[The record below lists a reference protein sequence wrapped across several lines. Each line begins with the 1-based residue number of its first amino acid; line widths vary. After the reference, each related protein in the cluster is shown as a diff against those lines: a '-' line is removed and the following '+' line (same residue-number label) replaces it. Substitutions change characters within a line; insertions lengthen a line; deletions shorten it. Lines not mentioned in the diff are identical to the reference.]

1 MELKPTWHHL
11 NHMCLVKPTFL
22 WFIIVSDGQ
31 ITMCKLVNPPNC
43 SVFYPRLF
51 WLPSPWFP
59 QKKNEVREASPA
71 GPRRGGIDVVLVG
84 TYVIASGKHTK
95 NYGESPF
102 FMGKLTI
109 SMAIF
114 NSYVSLPEGN
124 WGFMN
129 IWDYWLLVLNWV
141 YQLWD
146 LIWFIPI
153 VTNPKLIGE
162 LLRTIWDYC
171 IYQIILILQFAII
184 TPHC

>member
-1 MELKPTWHHL
+1 M
-11 NHMCLVKPTFL
+11 
-22 WFIIVSDGQ
+22 VS
-31 ITMCKLVNPPNC
+31 
-43 SVFYPRLF
+43 
-51 WLPSPWFP
+51 
-59 QKKNEVREASPA
+59 KKNEVREPSPA
-71 GPRRGGIDVVLVG
+71 GPWRGGIDVVLVG
-84 TYVIASGKHTK
+84 TYVIPSGKHTK

-102 FMGKLTI
+102 FMGTFTI

-153 VTNPKLIGE
+153 VANPKLIGE
-162 LLRTIWDYC
+162 LLRTLWDYC
-171 IYQIILILQFAII
+171 
-184 TPHC
+184 